1 MYIYIYFVIMY
12 KIHIIQ
18 DLHIINIFKFTF
30 KFMLTSL
37 FVTITKTRFILIVQL
52 FFVYFTIDVII
63 FLWLDFCT

>member
-1 MYIYIYFVIMY
+1 MY

-18 DLHIINIFKFTF
+18 DLRIINILKFTF

>member
-18 DLHIINIFKFTF
+18 DLRIINIFKFTF

-63 FLWLDFCT
+63 LLWLDFCT